1 MTDASQGHE
10 RPRPQYGE
18 YATPEEQ
25 RAHIRD
31 PQAASVY
38 SPVAD
43 AAVPPAAVPPAAPSV
58 PPRVD
63 PQGPV
68 LRPHPAD
75 RIATIALLV
84 YGAINVVFTA
94 VSFLD
99 LPTVAERAMQIMGIP
114 GDFTNVESA
123 RSWGLIA
130 AILLAVGYVV
140 TALLAVRRLRS
151 GRLAWWIPL
160 VGALVTYAIVY
171 VCIAIPL
178 LGDPAFSQYITNP
191 PAG

>member
-31 PQAASVY
+31 PQAAWVY
-38 SPVAD
+38 SPGAD
-43 AAVPPAAVPPAAPSV
+43 AVAPPAAPSV

-99 LPTVAERAMQIMGIP
+99 LPAVAERAMQIMGIP
-114 GDFTNVESA
+114 GEFTNVDSA

-130 AILLAVGYVV
+130 AILLAVGYIV
-140 TALLAVRRLRS
+140 TALLAVRRLRR

-178 LGDPAFSQYITNP
+178 LGDPAFSQYITSP

>member
-1 MTDASQGHE
+1 MTDGSHRDE
-10 RPRPQYGE
+10 RPRPRYGE

-25 RAHIRD
+25 RARIRD
-31 PQAASVY
+31 PQAAWVY
-38 SPVAD
+38 SPGAD
-43 AAVPPAAVPPAAPSV
+43 AVASPPAPSV
-58 PPRVD
+58 APGVD

-84 YGAINVVFTA
+84 YGAINVVLTA
-94 VSFLD
+94 ISFLD
-99 LPTVAERAMQIMGIP
+99 LPSVAERAMQIMGIP
-114 GDFTNVESA
+114 GDFTNVDSA

-130 AILLAVGYVV
+130 AMLLVVGYIV

-151 GRLAWWIPL
+151 GRLTWWIPL
-160 VGALVTYAIVY
+160 VGAVVTYAVVY

-178 LGDPAFSQYITNP
+178 LGDPAFSQYISNP
-191 PAG
+191 PTG